1 MMHKAGFV
9 NIIGLPNVGK
19 STLLNGLIGE
29 RLSIISPKAQT
40 TRGRLIGLVNQEDCQ
55 VVFSDTPGYVNE
67 PAYELHRTMNN
78 YIHEAFEDADV
89 LMLITDKYQSE
100 DEQQFLIKQCCQS
113 KLPVIIV
120 LNKVDLCKPAEI
132 PAIQAR
138 WESLIPGARF
148 IAVSAKEN
156 FNTQGIIEMVKPF
169 MPESPAY
176 YSKEDLTDR
185 NMRYF
190 VAEIVRENI
199 FLQYEKEIPYACEV
213 VVEEY
218 KELDTMDRIRCVIY
232 VERDSQKNIVIGSK
246 GSAINKLGTA
256 SRKQIE
262 GFIDKK
268 VFLDLFVKVRDG
280 WRNNELDLKRFGYK
294 G

>member
-1 MMHKAGFV
+1 
-9 NIIGLPNVGK
+9 
-19 STLLNGLIGE
+19 
-29 RLSIISPKAQT
+29 
-40 TRGRLIGLVNQEDCQ
+40 
-55 VVFSDTPGYVNE
+55 
-67 PAYELHRTMNN
+67 
-78 YIHEAFEDADV
+78 
-89 LMLITDKYQSE
+89 
-100 DEQQFLIKQCCQS
+100 
-113 KLPVIIV
+113 
-120 LNKVDLCKPAEI
+120 
-132 PAIQAR
+132 
-138 WESLIPGARF
+138 
-148 IAVSAKEN
+148 
-156 FNTQGIIEMVKPF
+156 
-169 MPESPAY
+169 
-176 YSKEDLTDR
+176 
-185 NMRYF
+185 MRYF

-218 KELDTMDRIRCVIY
+218 KELESMDRIRCVIY
-232 VERDSQKNIVIGSK
+232 VERDSQKNIVIGAK